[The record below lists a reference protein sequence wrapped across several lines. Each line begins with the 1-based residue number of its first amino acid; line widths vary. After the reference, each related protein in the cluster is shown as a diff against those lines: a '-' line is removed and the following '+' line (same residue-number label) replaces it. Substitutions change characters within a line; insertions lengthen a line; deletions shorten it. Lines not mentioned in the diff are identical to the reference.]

1 MMSANFFFLK
11 IQFLF
16 YRYFKEDLQTRMGRK
31 LSLVLEKERV
41 IETSGGISGGD
52 LPRRW
57 IESKDGD
64 DVAPG

>member
-1 MMSANFFFLK
+1 MIISFREALN
-11 IQFLF
+11 
-16 YRYFKEDLQTRMGRK
+16 TRMGRR

-64 DVAPG
+64 DTDEDHLPPG

>member
-1 MMSANFFFLK
+1 
-11 IQFLF
+11 
-16 YRYFKEDLQTRMGRK
+16 MGRR

-64 DVAPG
+64 DTDEDHLPTG